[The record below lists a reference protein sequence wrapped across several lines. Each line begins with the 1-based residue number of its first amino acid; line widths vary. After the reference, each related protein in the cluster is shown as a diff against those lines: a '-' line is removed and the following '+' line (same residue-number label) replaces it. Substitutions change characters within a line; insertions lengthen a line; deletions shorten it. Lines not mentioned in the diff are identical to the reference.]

1 MKPLNRIPILCT
13 ASILYLFIIGRNLST
28 KQTLAAACHAGRGEC
43 GQVPPWNAIW
53 NATRIAPWHP
63 FSGFCWRYACLPVLT
78 LGIQCPGDAVTTMLP
93 AGIRLGR
100 ESASL
105 VRAVKDRPQGNPTPG
120 RWRALSLSA
129 MELRSNGSKKGQI
142 YLPIAQRVCYY
153 AAVGLP
159 MLWLPLKHCTDSA
172 PAPPGAPGLSWG
184 YWDWK
189 GNTVSD
195 GHYEDPCSPQIFRSS
210 LVAFPVRSWLIPIG
224 GALCRFYALCG
235 GVAG

>member
-1 MKPLNRIPILCT
+1 MTDLVCRSFPQCCVESMPRRRIGNAAAQGYGGTLKPLNRIPILCT

-78 LGIQCPGDAVTTMLP
+78 LGMQRPGDAVTTMLP

-105 VRAVKDRPQGNPTPG
+105 VRAVKGRPQGNPTPG
-120 RWRALSLSA
+120 RRRALSVSVMVLCSVQMGRGRKTQTNTRPLTRECA
-129 MELRSNGSKKGQI
+129 I
-142 YLPIAQRVCYY
+142 D
-153 AAVGLP
+153 AAGGLP
-159 MLWLPLKHCTDSA
+159 ML
-172 PAPPGAPGLSWG
+172 
-184 YWDWK
+184 
-189 GNTVSD
+189 
-195 GHYEDPCSPQIFRSS
+195 
-210 LVAFPVRSWLIPIG
+210 
-224 GALCRFYALCG
+224 
-235 GVAG
+235 

>member
-1 MKPLNRIPILCT
+1 M
-13 ASILYLFIIGRNLST
+13 
-28 KQTLAAACHAGRGEC
+28 
-43 GQVPPWNAIW
+43 PPWNAIW

-78 LGIQCPGDAVTTMLP
+78 LGIQCPGDAVTSILP

-105 VRAVKDRPQGNPTPG
+105 VRAVKGRPQGNPTPG

-159 MLWLPLKHCTDSA
+159 MLWLSLKHCTDSA
-172 PAPPGAPGLSWG
+172 PAPPGASGAFQSLSVLGRECGFRWTLQG
-184 YWDWK
+184 P
-189 GNTVSD
+189 
-195 GHYEDPCSPQIFRSS
+195 HSPQIFRSS
-210 LVAFPVRSWLIPIG
+210 LAAFPIRS
-224 GALCRFYALCG
+224 
-235 GVAG
+235 